1 MSETE
6 SPAVPPAPLDG
17 RASVPAAGPA
27 GLPRA
32 LCDLPAGER
41 AGMPVGRIRAILAD
55 VAAALA
61 PLHAAGQVHGGVS
74 PRTVGLDGQGR
85 AVLLAGPAAPA
96 ADAESA
102 ARAEGYAAFEQYT
115 DDAAHPCGPWTDV
128 YALAALAYALASG
141 EPPPSALRRCVR
153 DDLAPLAQ
161 RLDVPEDAAFAQA
174 VDAALAMD
182 CRARPATLAAFLRQ
196 LQAPQEEPGPAPEPA
211 AAPMLAA
218 AAGLAAP
225 APATLP
231 PSAAIPPGAI
241 PAAAPGSAPARVP
254 LPTML
259 LVLAVVACALYLWW
273 RSQEIAPAAGANPAA
288 GAGPAAAADSA
299 AATDPATG
307 VPPSTSMAPAG
318 AGVAPESAQAAGAAV
333 GTAAGGDRNPGM
345 DQETAAR
352 GDAAIG
358 GGAAARGD
366 AGVTGATMAMG
377 EGAAVGE
384 DAEAG
389 AEGGAQAGAEG
400 GAEAGAAAAAPVAA
414 APAPEP
420 PPAPVSVGLDIRP
433 WGEIWID
440 GQSRGVSPPLKQISL
455 PPGKYAVAVRNP
467 AGPEYRVS
475 LDVQAGRRAA
485 VSHSFD

>member
-32 LCDLPAGER
+32 LDDLPAGER

-85 AVLLAGPAAPA
+85 AVLLAGPEAPA

-218 AAGLAAP
+218 ASGLAAP

-231 PSAAIPPGAI
+231 PSAAIPPPGAI

-254 LPTML
+254 LPTVL

-389 AEGGAQAGAEG
+389 AEGGAQAGA
-400 GAEAGAAAAAPVAA
+400 AADAPVAA